1 MGCVFKWCPDIWWV
15 VQGRT
20 TVPTPQRCSNK
31 KDVLWLGRHKW
42 RNDLLLDMLPRPR
55 IGRTWLHLSREKQEW
70 LVDGLQFVRTDV
82 CPICAEIVETEVWPK
97 IVECG
102 EHLSA
107 PEVVRGEK
115 PPPCPI
121 CNHTELEMDWITMS
135 TKDNKGFVHNMYISC
150 PSCGAGMRR
159 EGTDAVSGKPKIK
172 VSMPPKGT
180 FEDPKEELAVAAF
193 FRVRN
198 LPCLDE
204 GWEAMVRR
212 GRMSV
217 LNSCSDSTNG
227 RMMRP

>member
-1 MGCVFKWCPDIWWV
+1 MVEF
-15 VQGRT
+15 
-20 TVPTPQRCSNK
+20 
-31 KDVLWLGRHKW
+31 
-42 RNDLLLDMLPRPR
+42 
-55 IGRTWLHLSREKQEW
+55 
-70 LVDGLQFVRTDV
+70 DGKLQFDAYRDV

-204 GWEAMVRR
+204 GWEAMGPGVRPYER
-212 GRMSV
+212 SELMQRFYEW
-217 LNSCSDSTNG
+217 TNDEAVAQATLADNPLLDKNLSKK
-227 RMMRP
+227 RKKKRKWF